1 MMRRPESGHRNLCR
15 SGCWAACLLT
25 GLIGGCTEAPQQEF
39 AIRETT
45 RDLIPEARAAVESS
59 LLTYFGTPT
68 AAVAWERLPLKF
80 GGAVGQ
86 VESVDG
92 PNVVVQWDEGHA
104 PTPAQS
110 APGSPVVWPGSG
122 VRSGKVGAGDTVAAY
137 DPEKRLLTLS
147 AADPAPAVGDRV
159 ALNFGHTLQVG
170 RVVYA
175 KNCGHCHGAS
185 GDGEGPTAKYLNP
198 RPRDYRNGVMKFT
211 STATPAR
218 ASREDL
224 KRMIRE
230 GIPGTYMPSFLLMK
244 DEETDAVIEYIL
256 YLSMRGEL
264 EKRLGDILKS
274 DYALSEVQKTYDEK
288 LTDYEAEK
296 KAGENPDP
304 PKTLEQLTKKATDDF
319 ADFLSE
325 DFKTELEDGA
335 DFIKDAW
342 TAANETDAAVLPHS
356 ARVADDAASRERG
369 RMLFLSDSTKCY
381 TCHGPQGRG
390 DGPATLDYWPK
401 PGADEKYAQPG
412 LHDIWGNPQQP
423 RDLTRGVYRGGRR
436 PLDLYRRIH
445 AGIKGTQ
452 MAGFSTAL
460 KDDQIWDVVNYV
472 MSLPY
477 ESSAPTS
484 AAPAQQTAA
493 TAPRTSN

>member
-1 MMRRPESGHRNLCR
+1 MMRRPESGHRILCR
-15 SGCWAACLLT
+15 SGCWVACLLT

-45 RDLIPEARAAVESS
+45 RDLIPEARAAVETS

-92 PNVVVQWDEGHA
+92 PKVVVQWDAGHA

-110 APGSPVVWPGSG
+110 TSGSPVVWPGSG
-122 VRSGKVGAGDTVAAY
+122 VRSGRVGAGDTVAAY
-137 DPEKRLLTLS
+137 DSEKRLLTLS

-175 KNCGHCHGAS
+175 KNCGHCHGTS

-304 PKTLEQLTKKATDDF
+304 PKTLEQLTKKATNDF
-319 ADFLSE
+319 ADFLSAYIIGNLLQMAFRFWAFRRWVFPDQFARNPEKALESALTAGGIAEVFE
-325 DFKTELEDGA
+325 DELEGGNVTLL
-335 DFIKDAW
+335 KSW
-342 TAANETDAAVLPHS
+342 HNRRGKGPGRLGTSGS
-356 ARVADDAASRERG
+356 AQLGDSSEPRVS
-369 RMLFLSDSTKCY
+369 K
-381 TCHGPQGRG
+381 
-390 DGPATLDYWPK
+390 
-401 PGADEKYAQPG
+401 
-412 LHDIWGNPQQP
+412 
-423 RDLTRGVYRGGRR
+423 
-436 PLDLYRRIH
+436 
-445 AGIKGTQ
+445 
-452 MAGFSTAL
+452 
-460 KDDQIWDVVNYV
+460 
-472 MSLPY
+472 
-477 ESSAPTS
+477 TS
-484 AAPAQQTAA
+484 
-493 TAPRTSN
+493 

>member
-1 MMRRPESGHRNLCR
+1 MKRRPESGHRTVSR
-15 SGCWAACLLT
+15 SWSWAACLLAV
-25 GLIGGCTEAPQQEF
+25 LAGGCTEAPQPEF
-39 AIRETT
+39 VIRDTT
-45 RDLIPEARAAVESS
+45 QDLIPEARGAVEKT

-68 AAVAWERLPLKF
+68 AVVAWERLPLKF
-80 GGAVGQ
+80 GGATGE
-86 VESVDG
+86 VESVEG
-92 PNVVVQWDEGHA
+92 TKVVVRWDEGRE
-104 PTPAQS
+104 PTAVQS
-110 APGSPVVWPGSG
+110 APGSAVVWPGEG
-122 VRSGKVGAGDTVAAY
+122 ARSGKVGASDTVAAY
-137 DPEKRLLTLS
+137 DADKRLLTLS

-175 KNCGHCHGAS
+175 KNCAHCHGSS
-185 GDGEGPTAKYLNP
+185 GDGEGPTARYLNP
-198 RPRDYRNGVMKFT
+198 RPRDYRNGIMKFT
-211 STATPAR
+211 STSTPSR

-224 KRMIRE
+224 KRIIHE

-244 DEETDAVIEYIL
+244 DDETDAVIEYVL
-256 YLSMRGEL
+256 FLSLRGEL

-274 DYALSEVQKTYDEK
+274 DYALSEVKKSHEEK
-288 LTDYEAEK
+288 VADYEAEK

-304 PKTLEQLTKKATDDF
+304 PKTLEQLLKKAADDF
-319 ADFLSE
+319 ADFLAE
-325 DFKTELEDGA
+325 DFKTEVEDGA

-342 TAANETDAAVLPHS
+342 ESANADDAAILPQS
-356 ARVADDAASRERG
+356 PRVADDADSRERG
-369 RMLFLSDSTKCY
+369 RRLFLSDSTKCY

-401 PGADEKYAQPG
+401 PGSDEKYALPG
-412 LHDIWGNPQQP
+412 LHDAWGHPQQP

-452 MAGFSTAL
+452 MAGFGTAL
-460 KDDQIWDVVNYV
+460 KDEQIWDIVNYV

-477 ESSAPTS
+477 ESGTPTKT
-484 AAPAQQTAA
+484 APAQQTAA
-493 TAPRTSN
+493 ATP